1 MSNYN
6 NKNQLALP
14 ESFEQEHINE
24 VKNFLRSGESKEDT
38 LEIVA
43 ELMSDYIN
51 DNVEELPS
59 KEIIDSFVKNI
70 MPSIID
76 KAIIECLEEQKD
88 WPEITDC
95 DKLSKAFEEMNN
107 SGIVAREN
115 FTCCQTCG
123 SSEIGD
129 YAQEQDFGYVFYH
142 QQDTER
148 AVEGDGVYLSYGH
161 LGLAKKSMKEMTNQI
176 IQTLEKN
183 GLNVVWNGSVHTR
196 ILVNLD
202 WKKRIYQ

>member
-1 MSNYN
+1 M
-6 NKNQLALP
+6 
-14 ESFEQEHINE
+14 
-24 VKNFLRSGESKEDT
+24 
-38 LEIVA
+38 EILS
-43 ELMSDYIN
+43 EIISEYLI

-59 KEIIDSFVKNI
+59 KEVIENFIQNI
-70 MPSIID
+70 TPSIID
-76 KAIIECLEEQKD
+76 KAIIECLEEQKQ
-88 WPEITDC
+88 WPERTDC
-95 DKLSKAFEEMNN
+95 DKLSKAFEEMSNA
-107 SGIVAREN
+107 GIVAKEN

-129 YAQEQDFGYVFYH
+129 YAQEKDYGYVFYH
-142 QQDTER
+142 QQDTDR

-161 LGLAKKSMKEMTNQI
+161 LGLAKKSMKEMTTQI

-202 WKKRIYQ
+202 WKKRIVI